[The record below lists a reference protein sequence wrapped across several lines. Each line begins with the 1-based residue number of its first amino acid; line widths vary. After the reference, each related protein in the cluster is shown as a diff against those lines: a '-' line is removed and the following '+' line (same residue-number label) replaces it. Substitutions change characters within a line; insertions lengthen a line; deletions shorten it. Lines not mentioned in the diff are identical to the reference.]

1 MGRGE
6 PMFSRGVRPSRYTS
20 CVSNHPTSIVRAISS
35 GLLCACTLLCGGC
48 SADEPLNPSF
58 ALVYNDAKA
67 VLRQMQLAPK
77 PLQRPLIV
85 AAGIHDPGFVA
96 PSLVR
101 KLRAVTSDPDRIISV
116 SFFALSL
123 GTFDACRE
131 HLVDAVEQAFPS
143 NDPEMTVEVDV
154 IGYSMGGLVARHA
167 AGPNASGKRLRIKRL
182 FTISTPHRGAKLA
195 GLPTFDERTIDMRA
209 GSAFL
214 AGLDSQLQD
223 AQYELLSYTR
233 LGDMIVGAE
242 NASVPG
248 TSPWWVTNA
257 PFSPAHLAAPT
268 DPRILADIA
277 RRLRNEEPF
286 ATNPPAPLPDKEPTG
301 GEVTS
306 KARGGRRRD

>member
-1 MGRGE
+1 MRRGE
-6 PMFSRGVRPSRYTS
+6 PMFYRDAGPSRYTP
-20 CVSNHPTSIVRAISS
+20 CVSNHSISIAMTLRG
-35 GLLCACTLLCGGC
+35 GLLCACLLFCGGC

-67 VLRQMQLAPK
+67 VLHEMQLEPE

-85 AAGIHDPGFVA
+85 AAGIHDPGLIA

-101 KLRAVTSDPDRIISV
+101 KLRNITSDDDRILSV
-116 SFFALSL
+116 SFFGLSL
-123 GTFDACRE
+123 LTFDACRE

-143 NDPEMTVEVDV
+143 DDPANTIEVDV
-154 IGYSMGGLVARHA
+154 IGYSMGGLVARLA
-167 AGPNASGKRLRIKRL
+167 ATENASGKRLRIKRL

-195 GLPTFDERTIDMRA
+195 GLPTLDERTIDMRA

-223 AQYELLSYTR
+223 AEYELLTYTR

-242 NASVPG
+242 NASAPG
-248 TSPWWVTNA
+248 ASPWWVANP
-257 PFSPAHLAAPT
+257 PFSAAHLSAST

-286 ATNPPAPLPDKEPTG
+286 ATNPPAPLPGEEPPTG
-301 GEVTS
+301 P
-306 KARGGRRRD
+306 